1 MSDELDARLL
11 EYFAAS
17 NRPLADAQFAAR
29 VTAQLHASGRRGFG
43 QAVDG
48 ALRAG
53 YTGFVA
59 AIAAP
64 LRLRHAGL
72 VGLAVG
78 AVTVWT
84 VWSLM

>member
-11 EYFAAS
+11 GYFGAS

-29 VTAQLHASGRRGFG
+29 VTAQLHAAGRRGF
-43 QAVDG
+43 ARALDG
-48 ALRAG
+48 ALRTL

-59 AIAAP
+59 GIAAP

-72 VGLAVG
+72 VALAVG
-78 AVTVWT
+78 AVA
-84 VWSLM
+84 VWSML